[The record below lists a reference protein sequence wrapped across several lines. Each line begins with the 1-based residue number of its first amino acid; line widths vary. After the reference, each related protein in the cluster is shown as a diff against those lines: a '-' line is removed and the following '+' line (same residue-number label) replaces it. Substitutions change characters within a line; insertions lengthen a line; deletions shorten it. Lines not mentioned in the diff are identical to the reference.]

1 MVCRLN
7 QLLKK
12 EVLQESLVGFF
23 SHQGFFFRLTEMMNC
38 SCN

>member
-12 EVLQESLVGFF
+12 EVLQESLVGGF
-23 SHQGFFFRLTEMMNC
+23 SHQGFFFPFYRNDEL
-38 SCN
+38 